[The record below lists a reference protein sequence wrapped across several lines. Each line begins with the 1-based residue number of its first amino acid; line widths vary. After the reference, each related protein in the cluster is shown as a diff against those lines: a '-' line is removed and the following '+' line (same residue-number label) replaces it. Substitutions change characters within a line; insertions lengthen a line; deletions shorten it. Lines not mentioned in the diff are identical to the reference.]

1 MSKYKFRVW
10 HVSLPIM
17 LGALAVF
24 AWFMIDT
31 FAMMDRAE
39 NPFGAIGMLMVYAY
53 YWGVALIVAG
63 IAFIVTIVSAIAK
76 K

>member
-17 LGALAVF
+17 LVALAVF

-31 FAMMDRAE
+31 FAMMDSSE
-39 NPFGAIGMLMVYAY
+39 NPLTALAMLMVHAY
-53 YWGVALIVAG
+53 YWGVALVVAG
-63 IAFIVTIVSAIAK
+63 IAFLVTIVSAAIK
-76 K
+76 R